1 MRPKMFP
8 FLALVALFGVIFI
21 SNSCGSSPASCP
33 VCGTDKHA
41 TVGLIDVMLV
51 PEHNGTGEPGG
62 PFNIFDISWV
72 DPVNRLYYV
81 SDRVGLD
88 VPMFSTITNIALC
101 GDRRGQL
108 HRRGREQRQ
117 HLHRFDAFT
126 AIRIIPPITTAQG
139 NYTRF
144 GCKTMG
150 FRLPGF
156 LRRQWSFWR
165 VRRRAMLRFP
175 LQ

>member
-1 MRPKMFP
+1 
-8 FLALVALFGVIFI
+8 
-21 SNSCGSSPASCP
+21 
-33 VCGTDKHA
+33 
-41 TVGLIDVMLV
+41 MLV

-88 VPMFSTITNIALC
+88 VPSFNSITNIAISAIG
-101 GDRRGQL
+101 GDNSIAEAGNNASACINDSEGNQ
-108 HRRGREQRQ
+108 
-117 HLHRFDAFT
+117 
-126 AIRIIPPITTAQG
+126 IIPPITTAQG

-150 FRLPGF
+150 FALPGRF
-156 LRRQWSFWR
+156 RSQRSFRRIYGR
-165 VRRRAMLRFP
+165 TVLRFP
-175 LQ
+175 FQ